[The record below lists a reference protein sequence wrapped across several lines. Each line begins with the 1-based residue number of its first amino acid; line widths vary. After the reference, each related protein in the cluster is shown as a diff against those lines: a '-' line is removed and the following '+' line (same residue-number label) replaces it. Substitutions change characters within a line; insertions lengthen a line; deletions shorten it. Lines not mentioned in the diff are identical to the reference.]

1 MDKLAAMRVFVEI
14 ADRGSLTAAAVA
26 LGKAQP
32 TMVRTL
38 ANLEASLGV
47 RLLRRTTRRL
57 SLTEAGHGYLAQCRR
72 ILTDIE
78 EAELALAA
86 GDTTPAGH
94 LRLTAP
100 VTYGQTHVGPVL
112 FEFLKRYPDIDVE
125 LLLLDRV
132 VNMLE
137 EGIDLAVRIGH
148 LADSS
153 MIATSVGDMRRVVV
167 ASPEWLRQHG
177 TPIHPTDL
185 TKHACIRFLGLG
197 ASNSWRFM
205 DEGREMLV
213 AVDGPLVTNHAL
225 PAVAAVAAGL
235 GCGMFLAYQ
244 VAPWV
249 ARGELQVVLQT
260 FEPTPLPVNLVYTE
274 TRMMTQRLRVLVDFM
289 RTTLRQENHEQ
300 EAETNTTA
308 ESQRSE

>member
-57 SLTEAGHGYLAQCRR
+57 SLTEAGHGYLARCRR
-72 ILTDIE
+72 ILADID
-78 EAELALAA
+78 EAELTLAA
-86 GDTTPAGH
+86 GDVSPAGH

-100 VTYGQTHVGPVL
+100 VTYGQTHVSLAL

-148 LADSS
+148 PADSS
-153 MIATSVGDMRRVVV
+153 MIATPVGEMRRVVV
-167 ASPEWLRQHG
+167 ASPEWLQQQG
-177 TPIHPTDL
+177 TPTHPTDL
-185 TKHACIRFLGLG
+185 AQQACIRFLGLG
-197 ASNSWRFM
+197 GSNSWRFI
-205 DEGREMLV
+205 DQGKEMQV
-213 AVDGPLVTNHAL
+213 TVDGPLVTNHAL

-249 ARGELQVVLQT
+249 ERGELQVVLQP
-260 FEPTPLPVNLVYTE
+260 FEPAPVPVSLVYTE

-289 RTTLRQENHEQ
+289 RTTLRQEKHEQ
-300 EAETNTTA
+300 EKETSTA
-308 ESQRSE
+308 AKSQKSE